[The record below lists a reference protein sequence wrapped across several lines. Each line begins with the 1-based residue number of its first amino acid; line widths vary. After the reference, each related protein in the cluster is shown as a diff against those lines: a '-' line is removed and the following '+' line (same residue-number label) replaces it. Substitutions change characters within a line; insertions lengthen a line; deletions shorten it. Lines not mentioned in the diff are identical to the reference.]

1 MKIIG
6 TGAEGY
12 ICTLH
17 HTELEKFLNL
27 YYGNLKRLDVGA
39 TVDLGKGYDFASEAA
54 EAMRKTKEFIES
66 NQKVVSAI
74 LNGLQYANLQRS
86 SETQPTESAK

>member
-12 ICTLH
+12 ICTLR

-27 YYGNLKRLDVGA
+27 YYGNLKNLQVGE
-39 TVDLGKGYDFASEAA
+39 TVDLGKGYDFAHDAA
-54 EAMRKTKEFIES
+54 EAMRKTREFIES
-66 NQKVVSAI
+66 NQKVVTAI

-86 SETQPTESAK
+86 SETQPTEP

>member
-27 YYGNLKRLDVGA
+27 YYGNLKRLEVGA
-39 TVDLGKGYDFASEAA
+39 TVDLGKGYDFAREAA
-54 EAMRKTKEFIES
+54 EAMRKTKEFIQS
-66 NQKVVSAI
+66 NQQVVTAI
-74 LNGLQYANLQRS
+74 LNGLQYANLPQS
-86 SETQPTESAK
+86 PETQPGDAT